1 MSFNQEWYGTQA
13 QIIKQDEGVTVI
25 DYGCNG
31 SGVITNYMLFDG
43 IQLSFLDFD
52 TPDIMPS
59 QKFNSDIITISHC
72 RAGRYECEFPNR
84 TMAYLP
90 EGYFSVNGTEYLP
103 VSFSFPLQK
112 YSGLSVVIDKQLLT
126 SGVYRMMNTIP
137 LDLSKIGTTLR
148 LEKNWYVSST
158 PPKLQH
164 LFSEFYEAKGI
175 EQLGY
180 FKIKAIELLYHIDQ
194 LTQNNGCDFKYYDK
208 GQIQI
213 TKEIH
218 KYMVSHLDERIS
230 LEELAQNAHIS
241 VPLFHAVFAQIYGET
256 PYAYLKK
263 YKMNIAAQQLLD
275 HSRKIGEIAAEL
287 GYNNASKFAKAFQ
300 SVYGVLPK
308 DYRKLYRQNI

>member
-13 QIIKQDEGVTVI
+13 QIIEQDEGITVI
-25 DYGCNG
+25 DYGCHG
-31 SGVITNYMLFDG
+31 SGVVTNYTLFDG
-43 IQLSFLDFD
+43 IQLSFLEFD

-72 RAGRYECEFPNR
+72 RAGRYECEFPNH

-112 YSGLSVVIDKQLLT
+112 YSGLSLVIDKQLLT
-126 SGVYRMMNTIP
+126 AGVHRMMNTIP
-137 LDLSKIGTTLR
+137 IDLGKIGTTLG

-194 LTQNNGCDFKYYDK
+194 LTQNNGCDFKYFDK

-213 TKEIH
+213 TKEIRD
-218 KYMVSHLDERIS
+218 YMVSHLDTKLS
-230 LEELAQNAHIS
+230 LEELTRAARINLS
-241 VPLFHAVFAQIYGET
+241 LFHMVFNQIYGDT
-256 PYAYLKK
+256 PYSYLKK
-263 YKMNIAAQQLLD
+263 YKMNIAARRLLD
-275 HSRKIGEIAAEL
+275 GTSKIGDIAAEL
-287 GYNNASKFAKAFQ
+287 GYSNASKFAKAFQ
-300 SVYGVLPK
+300 SVYGELPK
-308 DYRKLYRQNI
+308 DYRKNKK

>member
-13 QIIKQDEGVTVI
+13 QIIEQDECITVI
-25 DYGCNG
+25 DYGCHG
-31 SGVITNYMLFDG
+31 SGVVTNYTLFDG
-43 IQLSFLDFD
+43 IQLSFLEFD

-72 RAGRYECEFPNR
+72 RAGRYECEFPNH

-112 YSGLSVVIDKQLLT
+112 YSGLSLVIDKQLLNA
-126 SGVYRMMNTIP
+126 GVHRMMNTIP
-137 LDLSKIGTTLR
+137 IDLGKIGTTLG

-175 EQLGY
+175 EQPSY

-194 LTQNNGCDFKYYDK
+194 LTQNNGCDFKYFDK

-213 TKEIH
+213 TKEIRD
-218 KYMVSHLDERIS
+218 YMVSHLDTKPS
-230 LEELAQNAHIS
+230 LEELTRTARINLS
-241 VPLFHAVFAQIYGET
+241 LFHMVFNQIYGDT
-256 PYAYLKK
+256 PYSYLKK
-263 YKMNIAAQQLLD
+263 YKMNIAARRLLD
-275 HSRKIGEIAAEL
+275 GKSKVGDIAAEL
-287 GYNNASKFAKAFQ
+287 GYSNASKFAKAFQ

-308 DYRKLYRQNI
+308 DYRKNKK